1 VEGIEVILLDT
12 HALVWF
18 TTDAGLGKKSQALAD
33 QALAND
39 RLAVSAISFWEIA
52 LLVAKNRL
60 KSIDSAEKLREH
72 VLGAGVIE
80 LPVTGEIALRAVDI
94 ANLPDD
100 PADRFIMATAIV
112 HGATLMTADNQLLG
126 WKHAIRRQNAEK

>member
-1 VEGIEVILLDT
+1 MESLEVILLDT

-33 QALAND
+33 QALADD
-39 RLAVSAISFWEIA
+39 RLAVSSISFWEIA
-52 LLVAKNRL
+52 LLIAKNRL
-60 KSIDSAEKLREH
+60 KSIDSAEKLR
-72 VLGAGVIE
+72 GVIE

-112 HGATLMTADNQLLG
+112 HGATLMTADDRLLG